1 MANLDS
7 LRKDSHRL
15 SEEAEIVYRQIVLPG
30 WGGTYHGLP
39 STLYGYVM
47 SAFAQ
52 IDLFSAHWQG
62 NEKKQSDR
70 MVAFLTKF
78 MKPDDYVNSLAVQMW
93 RHKLMHTGSPRMLF
107 DEKSGSTIRWLL
119 HWGDEH
125 LPREQHFT
133 FVEKGTIFN
142 MSLFGLLDGIGDA
155 VMKYSEELTH
165 DVRLAANF
173 GAMENS
179 IKSYKLKT

>member
-7 LRKDSHRL
+7 LKKDLHRL

-30 WGGTYHGLP
+30 WGGKYHGLP
-39 STLYGYVM
+39 SSLYGYVM

-52 IDLFSAHWQG
+52 IDLFSAYWQG

-78 MKPDDYVNSLAVQMW
+78 MQPDDYANSFAVQMW
-93 RHKLMHTGSPRMLF
+93 RHKLMHTGSPRILL

-125 LPREQHFT
+125 LPRAQHFT
-133 FVEKGTIFN
+133 FVDNRTVFN
-142 MSLFGLLDGIGDA
+142 MSLFGLLDGIGVA
-155 VMKYSEELTH
+155 VMKYGDELTH
-165 DVRLAANF
+165 DMQLVANF
-173 GAMENS
+173 EVMEKS
-179 IKSYKLKT
+179 ITSYRFKT